1 MLWNAERTK
10 YYVEYQQYIFPNFDV
25 KDFEVVSGRIQTHNV
40 MIIFRYKYTR
50 VYLNS
55 SNCS

>member
-10 YYVEYQQYIFPNFDV
+10 YYVEYQQYIFSNFDV
-25 KDFEVVSGRIQTHNV
+25 KDFEVVSGRIQSHNV